1 MIDITYNTTFYNDVL
16 NAQNIILL
24 VFDTIIRFLIKQNEE
39 VSYHYSS
46 LTLQNY

>member
-1 MIDITYNTTFYNDVL
+1 MMIDITYSITYYHDVL
-16 NAQNIILL
+16 TAENIILL
-24 VFDTIIRFLIKQNEE
+24 LFMIVRFNIRQNEE

>member
-1 MIDITYNTTFYNDVL
+1 MMIDITYNITYYHDAP
-16 NAQNIILL
+16 NAENIILL
-24 VFDTIIRFLIKQNEE
+24 VIIRCIIKQNEE

>member
-1 MIDITYNTTFYNDVL
+1 MMIDITYSMTYYNDVL
-16 NAQNIILL
+16 TAENILL
-24 VFDTIIRFLIKQNEE
+24 VRFNIRQNEE

>member
-1 MIDITYNTTFYNDVL
+1 MIDITYNITFDH
-16 NAQNIILL
+16 
-24 VFDTIIRFLIKQNEE
+24 DCHGTDMIKRNEE

>member
-1 MIDITYNTTFYNDVL
+1 MMIDITYSITYYHDVL
-16 NAQNIILL
+16 TAENII
-24 VFDTIIRFLIKQNEE
+24 VRFNIRQNEE